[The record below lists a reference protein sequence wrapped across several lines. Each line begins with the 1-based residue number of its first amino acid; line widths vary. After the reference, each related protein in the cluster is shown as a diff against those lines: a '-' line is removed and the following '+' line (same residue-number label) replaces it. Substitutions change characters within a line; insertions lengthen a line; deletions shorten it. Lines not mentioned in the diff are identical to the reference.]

1 MATNKLD
8 VKKIIKGI
16 VKNKKKRDIVSLI
29 LIVNNLEHKRISVEG
44 NDTLKPIDSIEDVY
58 MFFLIYLPEAILSSM
73 TPKSKFVST
82 KKRDLK
88 HGEKQKEEDDY
99 DDHDSNELTTEN
111 KAFILKYLFLYAKIY
126 SKISNRDEI
135 KIEKSRL
142 MKLLS
147 IIDTPKLSVK
157 ALSWLIVSFKSEES
171 ILTYLRSYIKTCIT
185 IQKPAIE
192 NALNVVSTL
201 IPYFDLDATKI
212 QALLDNLI
220 VTLKKLGI
228 KSFFLPFYNFL
239 IQACKK
245 FRHKLRKSKTDVN
258 EKTADEIIS
267 ESYLNICTLCYH
279 IITKLQNNARTDL
292 RIRE

>member
-44 NDTLKPIDSIEDVY
+44 NDTLKPIDSIEELY
-58 MFFLIYLPEAILSSM
+58 MFFLMYIPEAILSAM

-88 HGEKQKEEDDY
+88 EGEKQKEEDEY

-135 KIEKSRL
+135 IVEKSRL

-147 IIDTPKLSVK
+147 LIDTPKLSVK

-171 ILTYLRSYIKTCIT
+171 ILPYLRSYIKTCIT

-201 IPYFDLDATKI
+201 IPYFELDAT
-212 QALLDNLI
+212 
-220 VTLKKLGI
+220 I

-239 IQACKK
+239 TQACKK

-279 IITKLQNNARTDL
+279 IISKLQNNARTDL